1 MNRDNSVASIKRVK
15 YKFYKLPG
23 GRLVPLKKN
32 EMKKVTK
39 MMNQLELWEEAG
51 LDKTKKFRD
60 LLVKAS
66 MLFRKGIKRV
76 KSTIPSDRSVNVNP
90 QLKFASS

>member
-1 MNRDNSVASIKRVK
+1 MNGNSIASIKRVK
-15 YKFYKLPG
+15 YQFYKLPG
-23 GRLVPLKKN
+23 GRMVPLKKN

-60 LLVKAS
+60 LLVRAG
-66 MLFRKGIKRV
+66 MVFRKGIKRV
-76 KSTIPSDRSVNVNP
+76 KSTIPCDRSVNVNP
-90 QLKFASS
+90 RLKFASR

>member
-1 MNRDNSVASIKRVK
+1 MNGNSIASIKRVK
-15 YKFYKLPG
+15 YQFYKLPG
-23 GRLVPLKKN
+23 GRMVPLKKN

-39 MMNQLELWEEAG
+39 LMKQLKLWEEAG

-60 LLVKAS
+60 LLVKA

-76 KSTIPSDRSVNVNP
+76 KSTIPSDRM
-90 QLKFASS
+90 